1 MKNNVPKNDS
11 IKAEAESKES
21 NAEDLE
27 KLLEDC
33 KKKNG
38 EYLAGWQRARA
49 DFLNYKKDEME
60 RIERLLSYAG
70 IEFILKLLPILDNFD
85 ITEKKIPESL
95 KNDDNVKGLLLIKNQ
110 ILDFLKAHGIEE
122 IKSIGEKFDPQLHE
136 VVGEITDS
144 QEEPGIIIEEV
155 QKGYKINGELLRPA
169 KVRVAKRK

>member
-1 MKNNVPKNDS
+1 MKDSVPKNNN
-11 IKAEAESKES
+11 IKAEAESKQP
-21 NAEDLE
+21 NAKELE
-27 KLLEDC
+27 KLLEDF
-33 KKKNG
+33 KKKSE

-95 KNDDNVKGLLLIKNQ
+95 KNDDNVKGLLLIKSQ
-110 ILDFLKAHGIEE
+110 IIDFLKSHGIEE
-122 IKSIGEKFDPQLHE
+122 IESIGEKFDPQLHE
-136 VVGEITDS
+136 VVGEITARK
-144 QEEPGIIIEEV
+144 EELGIIIEEV

-169 KVRVAKRK
+169 RVKISKQ